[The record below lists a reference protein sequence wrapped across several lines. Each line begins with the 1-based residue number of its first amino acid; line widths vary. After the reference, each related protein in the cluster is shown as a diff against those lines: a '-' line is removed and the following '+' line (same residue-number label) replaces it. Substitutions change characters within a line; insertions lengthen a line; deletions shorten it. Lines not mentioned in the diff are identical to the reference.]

1 MRFRNVKNLKYK
13 MQKQPSIGFLKKR
26 YYGFFLFLKKKK
38 KKPKNQ
44 KLING
49 QSHRKTSSHILLKVT
64 SSISISQEHFP
75 RPQEDIFSRTTL
87 SGHFQIV
94 RCKTKIDL
102 RDYFNK
108 TSLFVKN
115 FKINHQKLINKS
127 KDSQK
132 LKRVPYVLK
141 NHNIYSVFS
150 STIKFFKSEILS
162 KKLPYDHF

>member
-1 MRFRNVKNLKYK
+1 MLIVAFVYWGKVTHNLMRFRNVKNLKYK

-26 YYGFFLFLKKKK
+26 YYGFFLFFKKQK

-75 RPQEDIFSRTTL
+75 RPQEDVFSRTTI

-102 RDYFNK
+102 RSIKQVY
-108 TSLFVKN
+108 SLR
-115 FKINHQKLINKS
+115 I
-127 KDSQK
+127 
-132 LKRVPYVLK
+132 
-141 NHNIYSVFS
+141 
-150 STIKFFKSEILS
+150 
-162 KKLPYDHF
+162 